1 MVKCVALWTHIEAS
15 QFWPKIKQS
24 QVVLL
29 IFSHLY
35 LLTRSVVDRHNF
47 AHFGQM
53 CCFVD
58 PRRPVIFGQMAS
70 LCHTFHLVDSHL
82 RSCCHRKL
90 YLGNPGTYRFVSFN
104 QVYINVRWV
113 VEFLTQGT
121 KLALEHTGLFLLYQ
135 CLVGCGLVNFL
146 TRGYKLRIGAC
157 FAICIVAPFKKMRF
171 QILKSDCT

>member
-1 MVKCVALWTHIEAS
+1 MLTNQFSLGWAQLCPFWSNAMLCVHIEAS

-53 CCFVD
+53 RCFVD

-90 YLGNPGTYRFVSFN
+90 YLGNPGTYRLVS
-104 QVYINVRWV
+104 
-113 VEFLTQGT
+113 
-121 KLALEHTGLFLLYQ
+121 K
-135 CLVGCGLVNFL
+135 
-146 TRGYKLRIGAC
+146 
-157 FAICIVAPFKKMRF
+157 
-171 QILKSDCT
+171 LKSCWLWSF